1 MVRAR
6 CKTSKYT
13 NLCRAF
19 NAVLNYHCFFRTQVK
34 ASALTL
40 ASTDDPIFN
49 YKEWACGVGGPE
61 PWEDNA
67 SPLTSRINTGVTFFR
82 STESGVAM
90 ARRWLEKASG
100 CFSNPD
106 QGCDDQTSF
115 NALAAHKGDINPVMD
130 GRHGT
135 VSHTRKY
142 IHPHTLQLTFFARF
156 NRRNPSK
163 EEKAAF
169 TGANSRVNVAQ

>member
-1 MVRAR
+1 M
-6 CKTSKYT
+6 S
-13 NLCRAF
+13 
-19 NAVLNYHCFFRTQVK
+19 

-40 ASTDDPIFN
+40 ASTDDPTFN

-82 STESGVAM
+82 STESGVAV
-90 ARRWLEKASG
+90 AKRWLEKAAE

-115 NALAAHKGDINPVMD
+115 NALAALKGDINPVMD

-135 VSHTRKY
+135 VRLTHKY
-142 IHPHTLQLTFFARF
+142 IHPHTLHLTHLPLGKIAETRQRG
-156 NRRNPSK
+156 RRPRLL
-163 EEKAAF
+163 E
-169 TGANSRVNVAQ
+169 

>member
-1 MVRAR
+1 MQ
-6 CKTSKYT
+6 CK
-13 NLCRAF
+13 NLCPAL
-19 NAVLNYHCFFRTQVK
+19 NALLNYHCFVLTQVS
-34 ASALTL
+34 ASALKS
-40 ASTDDPIFN
+40 ASTENPTFN

-82 STESGVAM
+82 STDNGVAM
-90 ARRWLEKASG
+90 AKRWLEKTAE

-135 VSHTRKY
+135 VRLTRKY
-142 IHPHTLQLTFFARF
+142 SHPHTLQLTHLLLGKITETR
-156 NRRNPSK
+156 NGRRRPCLL
-163 EEKAAF
+163 ERIR
-169 TGANSRVNVAQ
+169 G